1 MIPSTEAA
9 RFRFNK
15 VTNGSHLRNPPRP
28 LRDSLAD
35 WRRWHGEVYK
45 AKDTRLDRAVAIKVL
60 SEHLAESPATHIDL
74 MENSEQLF
82 DEPLPWRRFGQQGQR
97 VKIRSD
103 GSSLLD
109 LPRS

>member
-1 MIPSTEAA
+1 MMKDSRAQ
-9 RFRFNK
+9 
-15 VTNGSHLRNPPRP
+15 GS
-28 LRDSLAD
+28 
-35 WRRWHGEVYK
+35 G
-45 AKDTRLDRAVAIKVL
+45 
-60 SEHLAESPATHIDL
+60 ATHIDL